1 MSDRILVIR
10 FGDLVDFVR
19 ALPAM
24 AQIRR
29 SHPDAEITLLTTPS
43 FESFAAASG
52 LFNTVWN
59 DGRPAGAVAWLALA
73 RRMRKARF
81 SSVYDLQSSRTSANV
96 RATLFGKSKRWIGA
110 PSGYG
115 GPTLERH
122 WKQLVNAGI
131 AGAVPAGATPR
142 PDLAWTRAATRRN
155 DMSVAER
162 MGVTA
167 PFAILVPGP
176 YPGRPQA
183 RWPTKQ
189 YAALAATLKAAGLTP
204 VIAGSPQEAGQAE
217 AIQRHVPE
225 TVIVTGKVN
234 PAELSALAS
243 DAAVT
248 VGTNPAVVEVAAY
261 AGSPTLMLLPSDIP
275 PNRRPTA
282 NDRVTVLLKD
292 DLTGLEHDEVMKA
305 CHGLLSRA

>member
-96 RATLFGKSKRWIGA
+96 RATLFGKSKRWIA
-110 PSGYG
+110 SA
-115 GPTLERH
+115 
-122 WKQLVNAGI
+122 W
-131 AGAVPAGATPR
+131 PASWGLPAITGVKP
-142 PDLAWTRAATRRN
+142 AAFKVAARAAYC
-155 DMSVAER
+155 
-162 MGVTA
+162 
-167 PFAILVPGP
+167 LVGQRAC
-176 YPGRPQA
+176 GRP
-183 RWPTKQ
+183 
-189 YAALAATLKAAGLTP
+189 G
-204 VIAGSPQEAGQAE
+204 
-217 AIQRHVPE
+217 
-225 TVIVTGKVN
+225 
-234 PAELSALAS
+234 
-243 DAAVT
+243 
-248 VGTNPAVVEVAAY
+248 
-261 AGSPTLMLLPSDIP
+261 
-275 PNRRPTA
+275 
-282 NDRVTVLLKD
+282 
-292 DLTGLEHDEVMKA
+292 
-305 CHGLLSRA
+305 